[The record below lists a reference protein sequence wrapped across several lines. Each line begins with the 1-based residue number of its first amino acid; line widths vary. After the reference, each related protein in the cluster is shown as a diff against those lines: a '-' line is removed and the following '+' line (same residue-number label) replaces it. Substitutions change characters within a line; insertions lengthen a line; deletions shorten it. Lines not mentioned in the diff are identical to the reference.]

1 MGKPGKKASNIFQNP
16 GIKNNNGVKLPF
28 IKGIGSPLK
37 YGKSPMQFNATLKKA
52 AADGKLDNN
61 PKFKAVVENSPAKK
75 KDPGA
80 VIGAAEDRITEI
92 ANSNKSYKA
101 KQRKTQR
108 QVKKVDKVTD
118 VNASRK
124 DRMSRAKTLLEREG
138 VKSPAKKYKSA
149 AQRKAVHASKA
160 DGGAGHPDKKKSPAK
175 KYGHKSPAKKYATS
189 KSSPMKKSTVKV
201 KDLPKEAAKLGK
213 KGIDAVKKLGS
224 KIGNITINDPEKKA
238 LKKKQKDERK
248 ALRNKQKQEKK
259 SPAKKKGC
267 YKK

>member
-138 VKSPAKKYKSA
+138 VKSPAKKY
-149 AQRKAVHASKA
+149 
-160 DGGAGHPDKKKSPAK
+160 
-175 KYGHKSPAKKYATS
+175 GHKSPAKKYATS

-224 KIGNITINDPEKKA
+224 KIGNITISDPEKKA

-259 SPAKKKGC
+259 SPAKQVKPSEVKKTIRKVKKQVRANMKSPAKKKGC

>member
-52 AADGKLDNN
+52 AVDGKLDDN
-61 PKFKAVVENSPAKK
+61 PKFKAAVESSPAKMY
-75 KDPGA
+75 
-80 VIGAAEDRITEI
+80 
-92 ANSNKSYKA
+92 KS
-101 KQRKTQR
+101 
-108 QVKKVDKVTD
+108 
-118 VNASRK
+118 
-124 DRMSRAKTLLEREG
+124 
-138 VKSPAKKYKSA
+138 SPAKGYKSA

-224 KIGNITINDPEKKA
+224 KIGNITVSNPEKQA
-238 LKKKQKDERK
+238 LKKKQKAERK
-248 ALRNKQKQEKK
+248 ALKAKQKQEKK
-259 SPAKKKGC
+259 SPAKK
-267 YKK
+267 YKKSPAKKHCSPAKQAKSKKQMRYEKISQKAENAVKDDKMNKNSRLVDKANKYNERNKLGNKKIAKG